1 MFLLGESARK
11 DQNQLVVR
19 RRARRSRWNITSP
32 GSPAGH
38 FPAAASA
45 SMPPTIGND
54 DDVTKILPSNAT
66 NQSTDTEEVEGSLNP
81 DSSGAIGTPPELK
94 VVRTGG
100 RKRKGGARKRRNSKK
115 TATKNNNCRGGART
129 YHTPLGNGEERR
141 ECFKRALSN
150 LLSPEEMKRVHDL
163 SLPFPS
169 SPDGGDVT
177 IVQGNTWLKRH
188 GMILIPVTDRYIK
201 KGGILFHLLQELD
214 CRFVIKVKLTM
225 HDGSGVANH
234 FFAYDGTTLHD
245 EPKSIKP
252 SRGDR
257 SEKENCLSIFQELF
271 PKEQFSDFRVT
282 NVFELSS

>member
-1 MFLLGESARK
+1 MMMTMLRFYQAMVPISPLILRGLNCRRTMIHQEPLIVPPKLKCLLGESARE

-94 VVRTGG
+94 VVRTVGG
-100 RKRKGGARKRRNSKK
+100 KCKGGTRNKKRSKKTGTKYNNNCCGGARM
-115 TATKNNNCRGGART
+115 

-141 ECFKRALSN
+141 GMLETGFVECWTK
-150 LLSPEEMKRVHDL
+150 
-163 SLPFPS
+163 
-169 SPDGGDVT
+169 
-177 IVQGNTWLKRH
+177 
-188 GMILIPVTDRYIK
+188 
-201 KGGILFHLLQELD
+201 
-214 CRFVIKVKLTM
+214 
-225 HDGSGVANH
+225 
-234 FFAYDGTTLHD
+234 
-245 EPKSIKP
+245 
-252 SRGDR
+252 
-257 SEKENCLSIFQELF
+257 
-271 PKEQFSDFRVT
+271 
-282 NVFELSS
+282 